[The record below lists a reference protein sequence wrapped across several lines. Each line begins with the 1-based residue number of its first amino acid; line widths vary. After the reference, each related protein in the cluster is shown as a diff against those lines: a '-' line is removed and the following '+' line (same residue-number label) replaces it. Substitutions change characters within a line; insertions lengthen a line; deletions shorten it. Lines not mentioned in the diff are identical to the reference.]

1 MPIKQAAADLLHSS
15 RLNRRPP
22 VIATDRRPPQQR
34 TAGHSSGLQ
43 VRENPQ
49 LKPGEFFRMIRRKD
63 IWLTKADKKHQS
75 RDRKR
80 IPVSGRLCFCL
91 FLTVSDALNQG
102 KTCFS
107 QKKRLPLCANSP
119 AVRF

>member
-22 VIATDRRPPQQR
+22 VIATNRRPPQQR
-34 TAGHSSGLQ
+34 TAGHSSGPQ

-80 IPVSGRLCFCL
+80 IPVSGGLCFCL

-102 KTCFS
+102 KTVP
-107 QKKRLPLCANSP
+107 RL
-119 AVRF
+119 